1 MEVLLT
7 IWSSRPLT
15 TDQWTLWP
23 PTPVVLATLSMEP
36 VQGLVRLMECGVDQH
51 QRVKVGDSVLLL
63 TTVLSMHAIFILQP
77 LSVLLYRPLPMA

>member
-1 MEVLLT
+1 M
-7 IWSSRPLT
+7 T

-36 VQGLVRLMECGVDQH
+36 AQGLVRLMECGVDQL

-77 LSVLLYRPLPMA
+77 LCVLLYRPLPMA

>member
-7 IWSSRPLT
+7 IWRPLT

-36 VQGLVRLMECGVDQH
+36 AQGLVRLMECGVDQL
-51 QRVKVGDSVLLL
+51 QCVKVGDYI